1 MTTSAPGPA
10 PVVYGHPLPRLLM
23 ATLTPIALALI
34 VQPLLPLLLPGSI
47 LSTLPVLPQA
57 TFPALQANL
66 GFSMLAFVGAAYAV
80 PAVSGAFVDK
90 GLKGR
95 DLLKPGGRTS
105 GPWM

>member
-1 MTTSAPGPA
+1 MTTPA
-10 PVVYGHPLPRLLM
+10 SGLVPVVYVHPLPRLLM

-34 VQPLLPLLLPGSI
+34 VQPLMPLLLPESI
-47 LSTLPVLPQA
+47 LSALPVLPQA